1 MKVTSRFT
9 PGLFVTLGFGF
20 GCGSDTGM
28 IDPGA
33 SREPGFSA
41 ASYSSW
47 SLPVNLGPVV
57 NSASNDQGGFISKSG
72 LVLYFVSTRPGGV
85 GGQDIYVSRRPSAED
100 AWQTPENLG
109 SRINTGSN
117 EASPTLS
124 TDGHLLYFHSNRP
137 GGAGGNDLYV
147 SRRQDKLDD
156 FGWGPPENLGPPVNS
171 SGNERNVTLFEED
184 ESEEIVVFFDSDRPG
199 GPGGVDI
206 YCSSL
211 TSGNSFGPAVLVPEL
226 SSASND
232 LLPAVRR
239 DGLEILFDSD
249 RPGTLG
255 LRDIWFSTRPN
266 TSSSWSA
273 PVNLTVV
280 NTPANDQR
288 AALSFDGTSL
298 YLSSNRAG
306 GFGDSDLYV
315 ATRTKTG
322 SADEE

>member
-9 PGLFVTLGFGF
+9 PGLFATLGFGF

-41 ASYSSW
+41 ASYSAW
-47 SLPVNLGPVV
+47 SVPVNLSPLV
-57 NSASNDQGGFISKSG
+57 NSASNDQGAFISKSG
-72 LVLYFVSTRPGGV
+72 LVLYFVSTRLGGF
-85 GGQDIYVSRRPSAED
+85 GGQDIYVSRRASTQDP
-100 AWQTPENLG
+100 WQAPENLG
-109 SRINTGSN
+109 STINTGSN

-124 TDGHLLYFHSNRP
+124 TDGHQLYFHSNRL
-137 GGAGGNDLYV
+137 GGAGGTDLYV
-147 SRRQDKLDD
+147 SRRHDKLDE
-156 FGWGPPENLGPPVNS
+156 FGWKPPENLGPPINS
-171 SGNERNVTLFEED
+171 SGNERNVTMFEED
-184 ESEEIVVFFDSDRPG
+184 ESEMIVVFFDSDRPG

-206 YCSSL
+206 YSSSL
-211 TSGNSFGPAVLVPEL
+211 TSDNAFGPAVLVPEL
-226 SSASND
+226 SSLSND

-239 DGLEILFDSD
+239 DGLELLFDSD
-249 RPGTLG
+249 RPGSLG
-255 LRDIWFSTRPN
+255 LRDIWFTTRPS
-266 TSSSWSA
+266 TSDSWSA

-306 GFGDSDLYV
+306 GLGDSDLYV
-315 ATRTKTG
+315 STRTKT
-322 SADEE
+322 SSESEE